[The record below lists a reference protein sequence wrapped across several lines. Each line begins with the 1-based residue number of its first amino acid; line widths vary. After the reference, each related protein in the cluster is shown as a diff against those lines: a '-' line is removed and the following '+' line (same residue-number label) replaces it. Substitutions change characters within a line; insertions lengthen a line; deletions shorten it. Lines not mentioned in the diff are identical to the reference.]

1 LASLS
6 TFLENKVNYGII
18 FNMATLRQN
27 TNSYNIGNTPPEVTW
42 TVVRGD
48 TASFKVYVTDD
59 SKSPLNINDWNIK
72 MEFRRENED
81 GTLITTIYPEADPD
95 DLDGEFTVSLT
106 SEQSESLETGDL
118 FDIQLSDPTR
128 VWTVAK
134 GTMIIIEDVTS
145 PWQE

>member
-1 LASLS
+1 
-6 TFLENKVNYGII
+6 
-18 FNMATLRQN
+18 MATLRQN
-27 TNSYNIGNTPPEVTW
+27 SRSYNVGNTPPEVSW

-59 SKSPLNINDWNIK
+59 SKSPLNISDWNIK
-72 MEFRRENED
+72 MEIRRGTED
-81 GTLITTIYPEADPD
+81 GTLIATVLPEADPD

-106 SEQSESLETGDL
+106 SAQSVLLETGDL

-134 GTMIIIEDVTS
+134 GEMTIIEDVTS
-145 PWQE
+145 PWQA